1 MAGVSPLCAQAAP
14 DAAAARDAR
23 IEAIQAQLNQLQAQ
37 LAALRSE
44 GSGSQATS
52 TASAERSATPPNAP
66 GTAAT
71 AGLGQPL
78 SSSETKTASASAD
91 HPRIFGGGI
100 PTTAAVSRIDSG
112 HPLISTSD
120 GRFTASLI
128 GVMQFDVA
136 DYFQRGVGPLG
147 TDLRRAG
154 AASDTARARNLSD
167 GTTFRRAR
175 IGIGGRAFGDFEY
188 SVLFDFGGSGEEDS
202 GHVQELWLQ
211 YSGWKPA
218 HIRVGAF
225 APFIGLEDAGSTNG
239 MMFLERPASADVARS
254 LAGGDY
260 REAGQ
265 IAFTGARWF
274 ASGAITGRLVNTA
287 GSSTVQP
294 YQSQLGFI
302 GRAGVLPVKTDN
314 DLVHLAVHGSYVA
327 HPANTGGPDATPG
340 TAISPIQLR
349 ERPELRVDGT
359 RLVDTGAIDASH
371 AYTAGVEFAA
381 QHRNLLLQGEY
392 ERIGIERRASDLAN
406 PRFDGYY
413 VEGSWMITGERRR
426 YNDGNY
432 AFDGPKIDGSF
443 NPGRGNYGAWE
454 LALRYSDLN
463 LNYRQGA
470 VGTALASGSVRGGE
484 QKIATA
490 GVNWYLN
497 SIARVMFDYQHVTI
511 DRLSPSATSYQTPVG
526 ARIGQSYSTGSM
538 RFQLAF

>member
-1 MAGVSPLCAQAAP
+1 MQNYGSKKQRRALIALCTSVSALAGASPLRAQAAP
-14 DAAAARDAR
+14 DGVAARDAR
-23 IEAIQAQLNQLQAQ
+23 IEAIQAQLNELQAQ
-37 LAALRSE
+37 LAVLRSE
-44 GSGSQATS
+44 GKGSPTTATAAANTPSS
-52 TASAERSATPPNAP
+52 TPTAP

-78 SSSETKTASASAD
+78 TSSASQTATTD
-91 HPRIFGGGI
+91 HPRIFGGGV

-136 DYFQRGVGPLG
+136 DYFQRSAGPLG
-147 TDLRRAG
+147 IDFRRAG

-287 GSSTVQP
+287 GSSTIQP

-302 GRAGVLPVKTDN
+302 ARAGVLPVKTDN
-314 DLVHLAVHGSYVA
+314 ELL
-327 HPANTGGPDATPG
+327 PPRGP
-340 TAISPIQLR
+340 R
-349 ERPELRVDGT
+349 
-359 RLVDTGAIDASH
+359 
-371 AYTAGVEFAA
+371 
-381 QHRNLLLQGEY
+381 
-392 ERIGIERRASDLAN
+392 
-406 PRFDGYY
+406 
-413 VEGSWMITGERRR
+413 
-426 YNDGNY
+426 
-432 AFDGPKIDGSF
+432 
-443 NPGRGNYGAWE
+443 
-454 LALRYSDLN
+454 
-463 LNYRQGA
+463 
-470 VGTALASGSVRGGE
+470 
-484 QKIATA
+484 
-490 GVNWYLN
+490 
-497 SIARVMFDYQHVTI
+497 
-511 DRLSPSATSYQTPVG
+511 
-526 ARIGQSYSTGSM
+526 
-538 RFQLAF
+538 